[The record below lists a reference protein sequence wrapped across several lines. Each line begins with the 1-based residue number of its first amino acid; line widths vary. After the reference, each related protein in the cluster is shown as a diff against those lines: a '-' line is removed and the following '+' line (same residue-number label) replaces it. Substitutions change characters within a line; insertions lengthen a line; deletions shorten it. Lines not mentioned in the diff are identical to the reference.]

1 MKQKIWIATILCIVM
16 IFTLAG
22 CGSDS
27 GNYESVSTDSINSG
41 MTIGNGISNNSKSEP
56 FYEESYENTD
66 SYSPEENKEQE
77 PEKDA
82 VYERKI
88 VYTADVSLQTKN
100 MTEARKELDSLIEK
114 YDAYIASENSS
125 NDGDIYS
132 DYKRENLYLEIKVPS
147 KDFQNF
153 LDNVSSENL
162 FVQSLNKTSKDYSTA
177 YYDKQSRINSLRI
190 QEERLLELLANA
202 QSVDVMLQIENN
214 LSNVRYEIESL
225 TREIKFIDSNV
236 EYSTI
241 EVNVREVIKYDEYQ
255 PEPKNFFEELV
266 ETIKG
271 STENFGIFMKNLLF
285 TVIYLF
291 PYIVILTVIL
301 IVVSKIKK
309 KKKAKRE
316 ALRKLKEDQI
326 K

>member
-56 FYEESYENTD
+56 SYEELYENTD

-82 VYERKI
+82 VYKRKI

-132 DYKRENLYLEIKVPS
+132 DYKRESLYLEIKVPS
-147 KDFQNF
+147 KDLVSNIVIDGVIVYNNLENMNKDEDWLFKELKVKGYKLEDILLAT
-153 LDNVSSENL
+153 LDNN
-162 FVQSLNKTSKDYSTA
+162 
-177 YYDKQSRINSLRI
+177 DKINI
-190 QEERLLELLANA
+190 YER
-202 QSVDVMLQIENN
+202 NN
-214 LSNVRYEIESL
+214 NI
-225 TREIKFIDSNV
+225 
-236 EYSTI
+236 
-241 EVNVREVIKYDEYQ
+241 
-255 PEPKNFFEELV
+255 
-266 ETIKG
+266 
-271 STENFGIFMKNLLF
+271 
-285 TVIYLF
+285 
-291 PYIVILTVIL
+291 
-301 IVVSKIKK
+301 KIKK
-309 KKKAKRE
+309 VLE
-316 ALRKLKEDQI
+316 
-326 K
+326 

>member
-1 MKQKIWIATILCIVM
+1 MKQKIWLATILCIVM

-56 FYEESYENTD
+56 SYEESYENTD

-82 VYERKI
+82 VYKRKI

-132 DYKRENLYLEIKVPS
+132 DYKRESLYLEIKVPS

-162 FVQSLNKTSKDYSTA
+162 FVQSLNKTSEDYSTA

-241 EVNVREVIKYDEYQ
+241 EVSVREVIKYDEYQ

-291 PYIVILTVIL
+291 PYIVILTVII

-309 KKKAKRE
+309 KRKAKRE

>member
-1 MKQKIWIATILCIVM
+1 MKQKIWLATILCIVM

-22 CGSDS
+22 CSSDS

-56 FYEESYENTD
+56 SYDESYENTD
-66 SYSPEENKEQE
+66 AHSPEENKEQE

-82 VYERKI
+82 VYKRKI

-132 DYKRENLYLEIKVPS
+132 DYKRESLYLEIKVPS

-190 QEERLLELLANA
+190 QEQRLLELLANA

-241 EVNVREVIKYDEYQ
+241 EVSVREVIKYDEYQ

-291 PYIVILTVIL
+291 PYIVILTVII

-309 KKKAKRE
+309 NRKAKRE

>member
-27 GNYESVSTDSINSG
+27 GNYDYISADSINSG
-41 MTIGNGISNNSKSEP
+41 ISPENGISNNSKSES
-56 FYEESYENTD
+56 FYEDADAYLQENNET
-66 SYSPEENKEQE
+66 QE

-88 VYTADVSLQTKN
+88 IYTADVSLQTKN
-100 MTEARKELDSLIEK
+100 MTEARKELDSLIK
-114 YDAYIASENSS
+114 KHDAYIASENSS

-132 DYKRENLYLEIKVPS
+132 DYKRESLYLEIKVPS

-162 FVQSLNKTSKDYSTA
+162 FVQSLNKTSTDYSTA

-202 QSVDVMLQIENN
+202 QSVDIMLQIENN

-285 TVIYLF
+285 TVIYLL
-291 PYIVILTVIL
+291 PYIVILTVII
-301 IVVSKIKK
+301 IVISKIRK
-309 KKKAKRE
+309 KKKAKKE
-316 ALRKLKEDQI
+316 ALRKLKEDQV

>member
-1 MKQKIWIATILCIVM
+1 MKQKIWLATILCIVM

-56 FYEESYENTD
+56 SYEELYENTD

-82 VYERKI
+82 VYKRKI

-132 DYKRENLYLEIKVPS
+132 DYKRESLYLEIKVPS

-190 QEERLLELLANA
+190 QEQRLLELLANA

-241 EVNVREVIKYDEYQ
+241 EINVREVIKYDEYQ

-285 TVIYLF
+285 TVIYLI
-291 PYIVILTVIL
+291 PYIVILTVII

-309 KKKAKRE
+309 NRKSKRE

>member
-27 GNYESVSTDSINSG
+27 GNYESISTDSINSG

-82 VYERKI
+82 VYKRKI

-132 DYKRENLYLEIKVPS
+132 DYKRESLYLEIKVPS

-241 EVNVREVIKYDEYQ
+241 EINVREVIKYDEYQ

-291 PYIVILTVIL
+291 PYIVILTVII
-301 IVVSKIKK
+301 IVISKIKK
-309 KKKAKRE
+309 KRKAKRE

>member
-22 CGSDS
+22 CDSGS
-27 GNYESVSTDSINSG
+27 GNYESVSTDSINAG

-56 FYEESYENTD
+56 SYEESYENTD
-66 SYSPEENKEQE
+66 SYSPEENKEKE

-82 VYERKI
+82 VYKRKI

-132 DYKRENLYLEIKVPS
+132 DYKRESLYLEIKVPS

-162 FVQSLNKTSKDYSTA
+162 FVQSLNKTSTDYSTA

-190 QEERLLELLANA
+190 QEQRLLELLANA

-291 PYIVILTVIL
+291 PYIVILTVII

-309 KKKAKRE
+309 KRKAKRE

>member
-1 MKQKIWIATILCIVM
+1 MKQKIWLATILCIVM

-27 GNYESVSTDSINSG
+27 GNYESISTDSINSG

-82 VYERKI
+82 VYKRKI

-132 DYKRENLYLEIKVPS
+132 DYKRESLYLEIKVPS

-241 EVNVREVIKYDEYQ
+241 EINVREVIKYDEYQ

-291 PYIVILTVIL
+291 PYIVILTVII
-301 IVVSKIKK
+301 IVISKIKK
-309 KKKAKRE
+309 KRKAKRE

>member
-1 MKQKIWIATILCIVM
+1 MKQKIWLATILCIVM
-16 IFTLAG
+16 MFTLTG
-22 CGSDS
+22 CGSGS
-27 GNYESVSTDSINSG
+27 GNYESISTDSINSG
-41 MTIGNGISNNSKSEP
+41 MTIGNGISNNNKSEP

-132 DYKRENLYLEIKVPS
+132 DYKRESLYLEIKVPS

-291 PYIVILTVIL
+291 PYIVILTVII

-309 KKKAKRE
+309 KRKAKRE

>member
-1 MKQKIWIATILCIVM
+1 MKQKIWLATILCIVM

-132 DYKRENLYLEIKVPS
+132 DYKRESLYLEIKVPS

-285 TVIYLF
+285 TVIYLL
-291 PYIVILTVIL
+291 PYIVILTVII

-309 KKKAKRE
+309 KRKAKRE

>member
-1 MKQKIWIATILCIVM
+1 MKQKIWLATILCIVM
-16 IFTLAG
+16 IFTLVG
-22 CGSDS
+22 CGSGS

-82 VYERKI
+82 VYKRKI

-291 PYIVILTVIL
+291 PYIVILTVII

-309 KKKAKRE
+309 KRKAKRE